1 MEKFNIVITGHVDHG
16 KSTLTGRLLFDTKSL
31 PEGRMEEIVATCQGL
46 GREFEFAYILDA
58 LFEERQ
64 GALTMDTTQVTF
76 RTSKREYVLIDT
88 PGHKEFLKNMV
99 TGTSYAEAA
108 ILMVSVQDG
117 IQEQTRRHAYI
128 LKLFGLKQIIVVVNK
143 MDEAAYSQE
152 KFEFLSR
159 QLHELF
165 SGFGMHILYTIP
177 ICARHGDNLVSRSEN
192 TVWYKS
198 QTLLGALD
206 CCKKQACRHDFRMP
220 VQDIYRLGDQD
231 IIMGRISSGEIRRN
245 DTVTLLPMH
254 QNREVLA
261 IKVFEED
268 RDQALAGENI
278 GLLLGEGVLPER
290 GDVLTNISMPKMG
303 NTLLALVLCLKNK
316 LQINSAYILQ
326 CATQERNCK
335 IERIQEQINISTLQS
350 ASGDFLNEADIGK
363 VQIIMDYPLVYE
375 EFTTL
380 SELGRFVL
388 RKDAEIIGAGIIL

>member
-16 KSTLTGRLLFDTKSL
+16 KSTLIGRLLFDTKSL
-31 PEGRMEEIVATCQGL
+31 PQGRMEEIVATCKGL

-58 LFEERQ
+58 LLEERQ
-64 GALTMDTTQVTF
+64 GALTIDTTQVTF
-76 RTSKREYVLIDT
+76 RTAKREYVIIDT

-99 TGTSYAEAA
+99 TGASYAEGAVL
-108 ILMVSVQDG
+108 IVSVKDG
-117 IQEQTRRHAYI
+117 IEEQTRRHAYI

-143 MDEAAYSQE
+143 MDEAAYCRE

-165 SGFGMHILYTIP
+165 AGFGMRILFTIP
-177 ICARHGDNLVSRSEN
+177 ICARNGDNIVSRSKN
-192 TVWYKS
+192 TLWYKS

-206 CCKKQACRHDFRMP
+206 CCKKESCRHDFRMP

-231 IIMGRISSGEIRRN
+231 IIVGRISSGEIRRN

-254 QNREVLA
+254 QNRKVLA

-278 GLLLGEGVLPER
+278 GFILSKGALPAR
-290 GDVLTNISMPKMG
+290 GDVLSNISTPKVG
-303 NTLLALVLCLKNK
+303 TRFSALVLCLKNK
-316 LQINSAYILQ
+316 LQINAAYILQ
-326 CATQERNCK
+326 CATQQRNCK
-335 IERIQEQINISTLQS
+335 IERIQEQVNISTLQS

-363 VQIIMDYPLVYE
+363 IWIVTDTPLVYE
-375 EFTTL
+375 EFATL

-388 RKDAEIIGAGIIL
+388 RKDAEIVGAGIIL